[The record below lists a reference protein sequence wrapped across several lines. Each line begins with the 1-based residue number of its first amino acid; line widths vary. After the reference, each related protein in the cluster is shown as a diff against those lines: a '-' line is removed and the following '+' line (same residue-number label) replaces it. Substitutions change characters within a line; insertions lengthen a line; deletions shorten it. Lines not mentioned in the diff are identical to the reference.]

1 MFHFGPNEI
10 DPFERE
16 RLRIRSQIKTRDSAD
31 ALIRSIDKSTNL
43 VYREAGSPRRVVVRS
58 PRVPQG
64 LARRG
69 CSESEVKAAFLRLS
83 ASRIG
88 CSTRD
93 STTSEQPPKHHEA
106 ILHSHIFLI
115 AGIGR
120 FRARGVNPGSCH
132 QLLGG

>member
-1 MFHFGPNEI
+1 MSPNLFIETQARHN
-10 DPFERE
+10 ESLSKVR
-16 RLRIRSQIKTRDSAD
+16 A
-31 ALIRSIDKSTNL
+31 
-43 VYREAGSPRRVVVRS
+43 SPK
-58 PRVPQG
+58 G

-69 CSESEVKAAFLRLS
+69 CSESEVKAAFPRLS

-93 STTSEQPPKHHEA
+93 STTSEQRLEHHEV

-115 AGIGR
+115 AGIDC
-120 FRARGVNPGSCH
+120 FRARGIDPGTRH